1 MVSKLSEIWS
11 GLLISDPDPGS
22 RSWLFTHPG
31 SRIQGSKKGTGSGI
45 RNTDRKEHWKRLALT
60 CVRPLMLYDNILG
73 VGLEVAE
80 LALEALDLGAVLA
93 GDVDAELDLGGECL
107 PAVGTED
114 VAG

>member
-1 MVSKLSEIWS
+1 
-11 GLLISDPDPGS
+11 
-22 RSWLFTHPG
+22 
-31 SRIQGSKKGTGSGI
+31 
-45 RNTDRKEHWKRLALT
+45 
-60 CVRPLMLYDNILG
+60 MLYDNILG

-107 PAVGTED
+107 PAVWAED